1 MYPTR
6 LIQNRGFM
14 TQSELA
20 LAVGHIPSG
29 LFIVAV
35 QDPKTGIIDGYLASW
50 VQQVSFEPTIISL
63 AIKPGRPAYD
73 LITSGRPFAINIVGD
88 HDKSYLKHFWK
99 GYDPAQNPF
108 AELSH
113 KIGQNGGVILN
124 QAKSS
129 IECQLVSSQRPG
141 DHEIVFA
148 RVLASHVHSEDAK
161 PMVHIR
167 KTGMDY

>member
-1 MYPTR
+1 MVH
-6 LIQNRGFM
+6 
-14 TQSELA
+14 SERA
-20 LAVGHIPSG
+20 AAVGHIPSG

-35 QDPKTGIIDGYLASW
+35 KDPQSGNLDGYLASW
-50 VQQVSFEPTIISL
+50 VQQLSFEPLLVSL
-63 AIKPGRPAYD
+63 AVKPGRPAYD
-73 LITSGRPFAINIVGD
+73 LIMAGHPFAINVIGD

-108 AELSH
+108 SELPYKLGEH
-113 KIGQNGGVILN
+113 GGIIMD

-129 IECQLVSSQRPG
+129 IECQFVSSSRPG

-148 RVLASHVHSEDAK
+148 RVLGSYIQSEEAK

-167 KTGMDY
+167 KSGKDY